1 LGCFDFLVDYAID
14 IILHVNDFLIL
25 NATFDFQCFDLN
37 DFVDAFHAV
46 SDSGKID
53 SCSQHGM

>member
-1 LGCFDFLVDYAID
+1 LVDYAID

>member
-1 LGCFDFLVDYAID
+1 MLDLAID

-25 NATFDFQCFDLN
+25 NAIFDLQCFVLN
-37 DFVDAFHAV
+37 GFVVAVHAV
-46 SDSGKID
+46 SDSGMLD